1 MALISFI
8 NTAIY
13 VLSDWRTCCFHCSRE
28 DELEEE
34 INDEM
39 ANIYTEQIYDQKPNR
54 ELVEN
59 YIDSPSRPTDFI

>member
-1 MALISFI
+1 MALVSFI

-13 VLSDWRTCCFHCSRE
+13 VLSDRKTCCFHCSRE

-34 INDEM
+34 INDEV
-39 ANIYTEQIYDQKPNR
+39 ANLYTEQIHDQKPNR

-59 YIDSPSRPTDFI
+59 YIDSPADFI